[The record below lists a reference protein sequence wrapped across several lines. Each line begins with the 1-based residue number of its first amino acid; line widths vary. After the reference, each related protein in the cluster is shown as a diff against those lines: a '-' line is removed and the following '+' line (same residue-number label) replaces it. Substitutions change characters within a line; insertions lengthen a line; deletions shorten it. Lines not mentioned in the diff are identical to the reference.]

1 MVFKYT
7 KLDSTFERP
16 YVEITVGHEGSKE
29 AYLTLV
35 DSGADINVFSS
46 SLAYDLGIDLKNGDP
61 LTVRG
66 ATGEAET
73 FYVHPVTITVGGV
86 TFETEAAFADI
97 PHLELAGLAGQ
108 RGFFDQFTV
117 TFNFREEEIEL
128 TEPHSDAAAKHE
140 AELG

>member
-1 MVFKYT
+1 VVFKYT
-7 KLDSTFERP
+7 TLDSAFERP
-16 YVEITVGHEGSKE
+16 YVEITVGYEGSKE

-35 DSGADINVFSS
+35 DSGADINVFSA
-46 SLAYDLGIDLKNGDP
+46 SLAYDLGINLENGSP

-73 FYVHPVTITVGGV
+73 FYMHPVTITVGGV

-108 RGFFDQFTV
+108 RGFFDQFRI
-117 TFNFREEEIEL
+117 TFDIE
-128 TEPHSDAAAKHE
+128 TGEF
-140 AELG
+140 ELDPKRA